1 MVYGEGRREIE
12 VRKREDKNARPS
24 LEGRIERGKKEE
36 REGIRGRGERM
47 KKRER
52 GQQSGCFIYE
62 VAF

>member
-12 VRKREDKNARPS
+12 VRKREDKNARERT
-24 LEGRIERGKKEE
+24 EGRKERGKEEE

-52 GQQSGCFIYE
+52 KIEWLFYL
-62 VAF
+62 